1 MTWWEAIVL
10 GVVQGITEFF
20 PVSSSGHLVMSQ
32 HLLGLSVPGIGF
44 DVAVH
49 VATLISV
56 LIVYREKVFRLLR
69 GAIGME
75 EESAWPYLLKLVLAS
90 VPAAIVGVAFKDWF
104 EERFDDPV
112 FAGTMLLVTGMLVW
126 SSRWTRAERA
136 PSWKEFVPLV
146 LATIVALLLGSIAAF
161 LVVSVILLVIFAL
174 SRATA
179 RHEWKQEPT
188 WGGALMMGIAQA
200 CAILP
205 GITRSGSTV
214 VTGLWRRIDPVAAA
228 EFSFLMSIPA
238 IIGAA
243 VLSLPEM
250 AEGGAQVATVPLVAG
265 FLASG
270 IAGVLAIRWFVA
282 LLAKQNF
289 YVFSYYCW
297 LAGTLFLLTL

>member
-10 GVVQGITEFF
+10 GVVQGLTEFF

-44 DVAVH
+44 EVAVH

-56 LIVYREKVFRLLR
+56 LVVYRAKVWRLAR
-69 GAIGME
+69 GTIGLE
-75 EESAWPYLLKLVLAS
+75 EESTWPYLLKLALAT
-90 VPAAIVGVAFKDWF
+90 VPAAVVGFAFKDWF
-104 EERFDDPV
+104 EARFDDPA
-112 FAGTMLLVTGMLVW
+112 FAGTMLLVTGMIVW
-126 SSRWTRAERA
+126 TSRWVRKPGMPNWT
-136 PSWKEFVPLV
+136 EFVPLV
-146 LATIVALLLGSIAAF
+146 IAAAIAAF
-161 LVVSVILLVIFAL
+161 FGNLAGFAVVALIVAGIFTV
-174 SRATA
+174 SRLTA
-179 RHEWKQEPT
+179 PREWHREPT
-188 WGGALMMGIAQA
+188 WLGALIVGVAQA

-214 VTGLWRRIDPVAAA
+214 ITAMWRRIDPIAAA

-238 IIGAA
+238 ILGAA
-243 VLSLPEM
+243 VLSLPEL
-250 AEGGAQVATVPLVAG
+250 AEGGAQVSTGPLILG

-289 YVFSYYCW
+289 HVFAYYCW
-297 LAGTLFLLTL
+297 VVGLLFLAIL

>member
-1 MTWWEAIVL
+1 MTWWEAAVL
-10 GVVQGITEFF
+10 GVIQGITEFF

-44 DVAVH
+44 EVAVH

-56 LIVYREKVFRLLR
+56 LVVYRRKVLVLMR
-69 GAIGME
+69 GAVGLE
-75 EESAWPYLLKLVLAS
+75 EESAWPYLLKLALAS
-90 VPAAIVGVAFKDWF
+90 VPAAIVGLAFKDWF
-104 EERFDDPV
+104 EARFDDPA
-112 FAGTMLLVTGMLVW
+112 FTGTMLLITGMLVW
-126 SSRWTRAERA
+126 SSRWVRAESR
-136 PSWKEFVPLV
+136 PKWTEFVPLALAVVVAFV
-146 LATIVALLLGSIAAF
+146 LGTFAAF
-161 LVVSVILLVIFAL
+161 LVTSAILLVIFVVARL
-174 SRATA
+174 TA
-179 RHEWKQEPT
+179 RHEWQEEPT

-243 VLSLPEM
+243 VLSLPEL
-250 AEGGAQVATVPLVAG
+250 AEGGAQVSTVPLIAGFIAAGVAG
-265 FLASG
+265 
-270 IAGVLAIRWFVA
+270 ILAIKWFVT

-289 YVFSYYCW
+289 HVFAYYCW
-297 LAGTLFLLTL
+297 AAGTLFLLTL

>member
-1 MTWWEAIVL
+1 MTWWEAILL

-44 DVAVH
+44 EVAVH

-56 LIVYREKVFRLLR
+56 LIVYRHKVFRLLR

-90 VPAAIVGVAFKDWF
+90 VPAAIVGLAFKDWF

-136 PSWKEFVPLV
+136 PSWKEFIPLV
-146 LATIVALLLGSIAAF
+146 LATIVALLLGSFAAF
-161 LVVSVILLVIFAL
+161 LVVSAILLVIFAL